1 MSGLALVA
9 HALGAQV
16 TGSDRSDS
24 AYLEPLREEGIVPV
38 IGHAAENIPAGD
50 DVEVV
55 VSTAIAADN
64 PERAAAAARGLREL
78 HRSELLAEV
87 SAAEAHAGRSP
98 GRTARRRRARWPPTP
113 CCAWGRTRRTSSAAS
128 CARRAAT
135 RPGARGSGS
144 SSRPTSPTARSC
156 GCRPSS
162 RSSRTSSSTTTRPT
176 ARKGG
181 GRGRVR
187 RVPRPARDASSS
199 GTAPDA
205 EAFLDRSGI
214 GEAAFFRAD
223 DVELTPGRLG
233 VHVGRAARAP
243 LRAGRAQ
250 RRSTR
255 PRRSRRA

>member
-64 PERAAAAARGLREL
+64 PERAAARRARAARAAPQRAARGGQRG
-78 HRSELLAEV
+78 
-87 SAAEAHAGRSP
+87 EAHAGHRRDARQDDDELD
-98 GRTARRRRARWPPTP
+98 GRPRAAADGGGPVVPHRRRAAHDGPQRGLGRGRVARRRGRRVRPLVPAAVAPALGRHERRARPP
-113 CCAWGRTRRTSSAAS
+113 RDLRLQ
-128 CARRAAT
+128 
-135 RPGARGSGS
+135 
-144 SSRPTSPTARSC
+144 
-156 GCRPSS
+156 
-162 RSSRTSSSTTTRPT
+162 
-176 ARKGG
+176 GG

-187 RVPRPARDASSS
+187 RVPRPV
-199 GTAPDA
+199 GTRHRLGRPRRRGVPGP
-205 EAFLDRSGI
+205 LGDRRG
-214 GEAAFFRAD
+214 GVLPRRRRRAD
-223 DVELTPGRLG
+223 APAARSSPGRSSACASPC
-233 VHVGRAARAP
+233 RARTTSP
-243 LRAGRAQ
+243 
-250 RRSTR
+250 TP